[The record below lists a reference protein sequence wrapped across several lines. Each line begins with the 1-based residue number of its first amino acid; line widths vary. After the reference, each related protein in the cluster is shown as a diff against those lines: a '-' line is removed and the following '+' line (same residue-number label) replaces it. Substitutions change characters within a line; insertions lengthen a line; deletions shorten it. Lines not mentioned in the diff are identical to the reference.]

1 MDNHR
6 GGKRPNR
13 YPQGEK
19 LVESTA
25 RQLTKQKTKRVSRP
39 RSYPHCPEGLPEFE
53 FRQGA
58 YRTRFARTWRE
69 LDEVFRLR
77 YQVFNRE
84 LGEGLALSEASQ
96 RDEDRFD
103 AGCHHLIV
111 RNSRDDEVV
120 GTYRLMTD
128 ELAAR
133 GPGFYSSREFD
144 LASVPTAILREG
156 VELGRACIAKTHR
169 GRRVLF
175 HLWRGIGAYLV
186 HNRKRYL
193 FGCASVPTLDPV
205 ELAALVAALQ
215 SGEHLHPS
223 LSVPACPGFA
233 AAPAPAPS
241 SSARTPETP
250 SLMRSYFSLGA
261 KVCGGPALDREF
273 GTADY
278 WMLLD
283 AKGVDDDTY
292 RRYTSS

>member
-1 MDNHR
+1 MESAARRLTDSKER
-6 GGKRPNR
+6 SAAERRSCAGA
-13 YPQGEK
+13 YP
-19 LVESTA
+19 
-25 RQLTKQKTKRVSRP
+25 RVA
-39 RSYPHCPEGLPEFE
+39 EGLPDFE

-58 YRTRFARTWRE
+58 YCTRFARTWRE

-77 YQVFNRE
+77 YEVFNRE

-103 AGCHHLIV
+103 AACHHLVV
-111 RNSRDDEVV
+111 RNQRDEQVV
-120 GTYRLMTD
+120 GTYRLMTH

-144 LASVPTAILREG
+144 LASVPAKTLRGG
-156 VELGRACIAKTHR
+156 VELGRACIAKAHR

-186 HNRKRYL
+186 HNEKRFL
-193 FGCASVPTLDPV
+193 FGCASVPTLDPAA
-205 ELAALVAALQ
+205 LAALAASLE
-215 SGEHLHPS
+215 SGGHRHNALAIRPCNGFAPERARLHP
-223 LSVPACPGFA
+223 
-233 AAPAPAPS
+233 AAPAP
-241 SSARTPETP
+241 PEIP

-283 AKGVDDDTY
+283 TSGVDPDTY
-292 RRYTSS
+292 RRYTGS

>member
-1 MDNHR
+1 MERSAPRRAHR
-6 GGKRPNR
+6 H
-13 YPQGEK
+13 
-19 LVESTA
+19 T
-25 RQLTKQKTKRVSRP
+25 P
-39 RSYPHCPEGLPEFE
+39 RSAALPGRAPRVPEGLPEFV

-58 YRTRFARTWRE
+58 YVTRFARTRGE

-77 YQVFNRE
+77 YEVFNRE
-84 LGEGLALSEASQ
+84 LGEGLALSDASE

-103 AGCHHLIV
+103 AACHHLVV
-111 RNSRDDEVV
+111 REQRSGDVV
-120 GTYRLMTD
+120 GTYRLMTH

-144 LASVPTAILREG
+144 LAGIPNEVLRGG
-156 VELGRACIAKTHR
+156 VELGRACIAKQHR

-186 HNRKRYL
+186 HNRKRFL
-193 FGCASVPTLDPV
+193 FGCASVPTLNPV
-205 ELAALVAALQ
+205 SLDALGVSL
-215 SGEHLHPS
+215 GRGGYVHPT
-223 LSVPACPGFA
+223 LSVPPCADFELDKRGLRPVDL
-233 AAPAPAPS
+233 S
-241 SSARTPETP
+241 SDSHPPEIP

-283 AKGVDDDTY
+283 ADRVDPDTY
-292 RRYTSS
+292 RRYTGSPSS